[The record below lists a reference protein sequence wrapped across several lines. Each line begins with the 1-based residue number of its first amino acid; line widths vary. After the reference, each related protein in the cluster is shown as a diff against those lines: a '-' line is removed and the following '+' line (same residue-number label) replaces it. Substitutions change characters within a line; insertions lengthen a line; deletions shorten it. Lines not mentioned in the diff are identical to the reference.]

1 VLLSTYRGRGDVGLL
16 VGLAVRLPALG
27 AEVRVCAPPD
37 SQERPAGSSE
47 EGNESEDVPSK
58 RFDRARDAGGS
69 TSQGRA
75 AEHGCLGGIAMIE
88 QYVLGLQEI
97 GEMQVAVVG
106 GKGAHLGG
114 LSRIDGIRVPAGF
127 CVTTDAFRRIM
138 AEAPSI
144 DDRLDQLS
152 RLDPDDRE
160 AIRTLSAEIR
170 RTLEEIAIPGHLA
183 AAITRVLAH
192 LGEQAAYAV
201 RSSATAEDLP
211 TASFAGQ
218 QDTYLNVVGPAAIL
232 QHVSRCWASL
242 FTERA
247 VTYRQRNGIDHR
259 TVHMAV
265 VVQQMVFPDAAGIL
279 FTADPVTSNRRV
291 TSVEASFGLGEALVS
306 GLVNADVY
314 KVRDGEVVAKA
325 VGAKRLAIHASPTGG
340 TQEQAI
346 APELQDQPALT
357 DAQVVRLAQLG
368 RRIEAHFGRPQDI
381 EWCLVDD
388 GFQIVQS
395 RPITTLFPIPESGD
409 RENHVY
415 VSVGHQQMMT
425 DPMKPLGLSFWQM
438 TTPAPMAEAGGRLF
452 VDVTQRLASP
462 ASRAGLLEALGRSDP
477 LTGDALQTILERD
490 GFIRPLPDEGPPG
503 PLFGGAP
510 APIET
515 DPAIVTELIGR
526 SQASIAA
533 SERDIRTKSGEALL
547 DFIQA
552 DIQELKRILF
562 DPQSHQV
569 FMSAMEAAWWLNDQL
584 QAWLGEKNAA
594 DTLTQSVPHN
604 VTSEM
609 GLALLDVADVIRPHP
624 DVVAF
629 LHHVED
635 EGFLDELA
643 KLSGGREA
651 RDAIE
656 AWLEKYG
663 MRCVGEIDITR
674 PRWSERPSTLVPVIL
689 GNIKNFEPGAGARRF
704 EQGRQEAW
712 AKEQDVLERLRALPD
727 GERKSEEAKR
737 MIDRVR
743 TFIGYR
749 EYPKYGM
756 VSRYF
761 VYKQALLKEAE
772 RLVQAH
778 VLREKEDI
786 FYLRFPE
793 LHDVARTN
801 HVDDQLICRRKDAF
815 RSYQALTPPRVLTSD
830 GEVITGAYRRD
841 DVPTGALVGLPVS
854 AGVIEGRA
862 RVILDMA
869 EADLEAGDIL
879 VTAYTDPSWTPLF
892 VAITGLVTEV
902 GGLMTHGAVIARE
915 YGLPAVVGVVDAT
928 RLIPDGQRIR
938 VHGTDGYVEILP

>member
-1 VLLSTYRGRGDVGLL
+1 M
-16 VGLAVRLPALG
+16 
-27 AEVRVCAPPD
+27 
-37 SQERPAGSSE
+37 
-47 EGNESEDVPSK
+47 
-58 RFDRARDAGGS
+58 
-69 TSQGRA
+69 
-75 AEHGCLGGIAMIE
+75 GC
-88 QYVLGLQEI
+88 YVLDFPRINQTQL
-97 GEMQVAVVG
+97 ALVG
-106 GKGAHLGG
+106 GKAANLGE
-114 LSRIDGIRVPAGF
+114 LSRIEGIRVPAGF
-127 CVTTDAFRRIM
+127 CVTTQAFQRII
-138 AEAPSI
+138 EKTPSI
-144 DDRLDQLS
+144 DDRLDRLS
-152 RLDPDDRE
+152 RLKPDDRE
-160 AIRTLSAEIR
+160 AIRALSAEIR
-170 RTLEEIAIPGHLA
+170 RTLEGIAIPDDLA
-183 AAITRVLAH
+183 AAITRPLGP

-247 VTYRQRNGIDHR
+247 VTYRLRNGIDHR
-259 TVHMAV
+259 KVQMAV
-265 VVQQMVFPDAAGIL
+265 VVQQMVFPQASGIL
-279 FTADPVTSNRRV
+279 FTADPVTGNRKV
-291 TSVEASFGLGEALVS
+291 ASVEASFGLGEALVS

-314 KVRDGEVVAKA
+314 KVRDAEVVAKA
-325 VGAKRLAIHASPTGG
+325 VATKRLAIYASPAGG

-346 APELQDQPALT
+346 EPERQDEPALT

-395 RPITTLFPIPESGD
+395 RPITTLFPIPAAGD

-415 VSVGHQQMMT
+415 ISVGHQQMMT

-462 ASRAGLLEALGRSDP
+462 TSRAGLLELMGRGDP

-510 APIET
+510 APVET

-533 SERDIRTKSGEALL
+533 LKRDIRTKSGEALL

-609 GLALLDVADVIRPHP
+609 GLALLDVADVIRAHP

-629 LHHVED
+629 LHHVEN
-635 EGFLDELA
+635 EGFLDELP
-643 KLSGGREA
+643 KLAGGREA
-651 RDAIE
+651 RAAIE
-656 AWLEKYG
+656 AWLDKYG

-674 PRWSERPSTLVPVIL
+674 PRWSERPATLVPVIL
-689 GNIKNFEPGAGARRF
+689 GNIKNFEPGASARRF

-761 VYKQALLKEAE
+761 VYKQALLEEAE

-786 FYLRFPE
+786 FYLRFEE
-793 LHDVARTN
+793 LHDVVRTH
-801 HVDDQLICRRKDAF
+801 HVDDQLIRQPKEAF
-815 RSYQALTPPRVLTSD
+815 ESYQSLTPPRVLTSE
-830 GEVITGAYRRD
+830 GEVIAGAYRVGD
-841 DVPTGALVGLPVS
+841 LPAGALVGLPVS
-854 AGVIEGRA
+854 AGTIEGRA
-862 RVILDMA
+862 RVIMDMA
-869 EADLEAGDIL
+869 EADLEPGDIL
-879 VTAYTDPSWTPLF
+879 VTTYTDPSWTPLF
-892 VAITGLVTEV
+892 VAIKGLVTEV

-915 YGLPAVVGVVDAT
+915 YGLPAVVGVEHAT
-928 RLIPDGQRIR
+928 RLIRDGQRIR